1 MSMARTPHKPAPIL
15 PDPSTVADAHAIT
28 LAADQQTQDI
38 EREMI
43 FTAGKIASRIETALF
58 YETVSQKVAVE
69 SYLELK
75 KTKAFR
81 ALTYRDADGKA
92 KHVSSLEEF
101 CQVFLKR
108 SQRRVQQLA
117 DNYHTIGA
125 DLYETAEQIGFGQRD
140 YSALKALPADDQAI
154 IKQAI
159 AADDRDQVIDLLQE
173 MAARHASEKAAL
185 QAETTEAKE
194 TAEARDQVVRK
205 KEQRLNE
212 LEEENHKLKRRVQT
226 TTPDEEALEV
236 RNEADRIAFEA
247 EHAVS
252 ANLRKAFDHLAE
264 FGGQHSEF
272 MLGLI
277 TQIELACDVLR
288 ADFGLLKAGPD
299 GDSTPIWERA
309 GAGQG

>member
-1 MSMARTPHKPAPIL
+1 MPRKAHSPAEIHAEPGPIPAGHAL
-15 PDPSTVADAHAIT
+15 TLAEEQETKDLEREAAFEAAKTIGQIEALLFSATVAEKAIV
-28 LAADQQTQDI
+28 
-38 EREMI
+38 
-43 FTAGKIASRIETALF
+43 ETF
-58 YETVSQKVAVE
+58 
-69 SYLELK
+69 LK
-75 KTKAFR
+75 LKENKAYRSIQF
-81 ALTYRDADGKA
+81 RDADGNLRRVA
-92 KHVSSLEEF
+92 DLGEF
-101 CQVFLKR
+101 CERFLKK
-108 SQRRVQQLA
+108 SYRRVQEMA
-117 DNYHTIGA
+117 SNYHLIGA
-125 DLYETAEQIGFGQRD
+125 DLYETAEQIGFRQKD
-140 YSALKALPADDQAI
+140 YTALKALPADDQAI

-159 AADDRDQVIDLLQE
+159 EADDRDQVIDLLQE

-185 QAETTEAKE
+185 QAEATEAKD

-226 TTPDEEALEV
+226 TTPDEEALEI

-252 ANLRKAFDHLAE
+252 ANLRKAFDQLAE

-299 GDSTPIWERA
+299 GDSTPIWERN
-309 GAGQG
+309 GAAQG

>member
-1 MSMARTPHKPAPIL
+1 MPRKAHSPAEIHAEPGPIPAGHAL
-15 PDPSTVADAHAIT
+15 TLAEEQETKDLEREAAFEAAKTIGQIEALLFSATVAEKAIV
-28 LAADQQTQDI
+28 
-38 EREMI
+38 
-43 FTAGKIASRIETALF
+43 ETF
-58 YETVSQKVAVE
+58 
-69 SYLELK
+69 LK
-75 KTKAFR
+75 LKENKAYRSIQF
-81 ALTYRDADGKA
+81 RDADGNLRRVA
-92 KHVSSLEEF
+92 DLGEF
-101 CQVFLKR
+101 CERFLKK
-108 SQRRVQQLA
+108 SYRRVQEMA
-117 DNYHTIGA
+117 SNYHLIGA
-125 DLYETAEQIGFGQRD
+125 DLYETAEQIGFRQKD
-140 YSALKALPADDQAI
+140 YTALKALPADDQAI

-185 QAETTEAKE
+185 QAEATEAKD

-299 GDSTPIWERA
+299 GDSTPVWERA

>member
-1 MSMARTPHKPAPIL
+1 MPRIKHKPAELHAEPGPI
-15 PDPSTVADAHAIT
+15 PAGHAIT
-28 LAADQQTQDI
+28 LAE
-38 EREMI
+38 ERETKDI
-43 FTAGKIASRIETALF
+43 QRESAFEAARALGHIEASQFTARCAEKVTVETFL
-58 YETVSQKVAVE
+58 K
-69 SYLELK
+69 LK
-75 KTKAFR
+75 KNKAYR
-81 ALTYRDADGKA
+81 AIEYRDDAGNLRACAD
-92 KHVSSLEEF
+92 LEEF
-101 CQVFLKR
+101 CTRFLGASYRK
-108 SQRRVQQLA
+108 VKELA
-117 DNYHTIGA
+117 DNYHLIGPE
-125 DLYETAEQIGFGQRD
+125 LYEQAEKIGFRRD
-140 YSALKALPADDQAI
+140 DYRAFKALPSDDQDLI
-154 IKQAI
+154 RQAMQ
-159 AADDRDQVIDLLQE
+159 ADDRDQVIGLMQE
-173 MAARHASEKAAL
+173 LAERHASERVAL
-185 QAETTEAKE
+185 QAEAAEAKE

-226 TTPDEEALEV
+226 TTPDEKALEI

-252 ANLRKAFDHLAE
+252 ANLRKAFDQLAE

-299 GDSTPIWERA
+299 GDSTPHWERA

>member
-1 MSMARTPHKPAPIL
+1 MPRKAHSPAEIHAEPGPIPAGHAL
-15 PDPSTVADAHAIT
+15 TLAEEQETKDLEREAAFEAAKTIGQIEALLFSATVAEKAIV
-28 LAADQQTQDI
+28 
-38 EREMI
+38 
-43 FTAGKIASRIETALF
+43 ETF
-58 YETVSQKVAVE
+58 
-69 SYLELK
+69 LK
-75 KTKAFR
+75 LKENKAYRSIQF
-81 ALTYRDADGKA
+81 RDADGNLRRVA
-92 KHVSSLEEF
+92 DLGEF
-101 CQVFLKR
+101 CERFLKK
-108 SQRRVQQLA
+108 SYRRVQEMA
-117 DNYHTIGA
+117 SNYHLIGA
-125 DLYETAEQIGFGQRD
+125 DLYETAEQIGFRQKD
-140 YSALKALPADDQAI
+140 YTALKALPADDQAI

>member
-1 MSMARTPHKPAPIL
+1 MPRKAHSPAEIHAEPGPIPAGHAL
-15 PDPSTVADAHAIT
+15 TLAEEQETKDLEREAAFEAAKTIGQIEALLFSATVAEKAIVET
-28 LAADQQTQDI
+28 FLKLKENKAYRSIQFRDTDGNLRRVADLGEFC
-38 EREMI
+38 ER
-43 FTAGKIASRIETALF
+43 F
-58 YETVSQKVAVE
+58 
-69 SYLELK
+69 LK
-75 KTKAFR
+75 KS
-81 ALTYRDADGKA
+81 Y
-92 KHVSSLEEF
+92 
-101 CQVFLKR
+101 
-108 SQRRVQQLA
+108 RRVQEMA
-117 DNYHTIGA
+117 SNYHLIGA
-125 DLYETAEQIGFGQRD
+125 DLYETAEQIGFRQKD
-140 YSALKALPADDQAI
+140 YTALKALPADDQAI

-185 QAETTEAKE
+185 QAEATEAKD

-299 GDSTPIWERA
+299 GDSTPVWERA

>member
-1 MSMARTPHKPAPIL
+1 MPRKAHSPAEIHAEPGPIPAGHAL
-15 PDPSTVADAHAIT
+15 TLAEEQETKDLEREAAFEAAKTIGQIEALLFSATVAEKAIVET
-28 LAADQQTQDI
+28 FLKLKENKAYRSIQFRDSDGNLRRVADLGEFC
-38 EREMI
+38 ER
-43 FTAGKIASRIETALF
+43 F
-58 YETVSQKVAVE
+58 
-69 SYLELK
+69 LK
-75 KTKAFR
+75 KS
-81 ALTYRDADGKA
+81 Y
-92 KHVSSLEEF
+92 
-101 CQVFLKR
+101 
-108 SQRRVQQLA
+108 RRVQEMA
-117 DNYHTIGA
+117 SNYHLIGA
-125 DLYETAEQIGFGQRD
+125 DLYETAEQIGFRQKD
-140 YSALKALPADDQAI
+140 YTALKALPADDQAI